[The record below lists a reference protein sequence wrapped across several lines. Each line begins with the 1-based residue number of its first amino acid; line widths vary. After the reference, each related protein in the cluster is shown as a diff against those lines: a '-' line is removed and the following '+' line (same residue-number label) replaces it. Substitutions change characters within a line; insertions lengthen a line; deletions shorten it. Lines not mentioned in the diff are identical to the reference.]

1 MKAKNEEK
9 LKIPY
14 KLPKSW
20 KWAEIKEVIK
30 EIQTGFACSKKYESS
45 PEKGGIP
52 HLRPNNIGFDGRL
65 DLSKIVYIPKEKIDL
80 SKYSIK
86 KGDVLFNNTNSKELV
101 GRAALVEETLNCGFS
116 NHITRLR
123 VYENLIT
130 PEWLTLSMNYLWI
143 QGYFLK
149 ICQKWIGQAGV
160 NAKMLK
166 SIPIPLPP
174 LPEQKRIVAR
184 IEELFSKIDE
194 VKKLRKEAL
203 EQTKTL
209 LKATLHKIFS
219 KANEKG
225 WRWVKLGEVVEHK
238 TGIWGEGDANP
249 ENGYPILR
257 STNIVNWK
265 LNLENIAYRRVDP
278 QVTEI
283 GKYVLQDGDIIVTKS
298 SGSAHLVG
306 EAAVFYHP
314 PKGPKFFLFSNFT
327 LRLRPAKGVIS
338 PEFLHYYLMSPLARE
353 VFEEMHRTTSGL
365 RNLKTKAYLN
375 QSIPLPP
382 LPEQRRIVAYL
393 DKIQQKV
400 QSLQALQETTE
411 EEIKKLK
418 ESILHKAFRGEL

>member
-1 MKAKNEEK
+1 MKAKNKEK

-14 KLPKSW
+14 KLPKGW
-20 KWAEIKEVIK
+20 KWTEIKEVTK

-52 HLRPNNIGFDGRL
+52 HLRPNNIGFDGKL
-65 DLSKIVYIPKEKIDL
+65 DLSKITYIPKEKIDL

-130 PEWLTLSMNYLWI
+130 PEWLTLSINYLWI

-174 LPEQKRIVAR
+174 LHEQKRIVAR

-225 WRWVKLGEVVEHK
+225 WRWVKLGEVCEVIMGQSCLLY
-238 TGIWGEGDANP
+238 TSP
-249 ENGYPILR
+249 SPR
-257 STNIVNWK
+257 
-265 LNLENIAYRRVDP
+265 
-278 QVTEI
+278 
-283 GKYVLQDGDIIVTKS
+283 DGLLSRMPS
-298 SGSAHLVG
+298 SA
-306 EAAVFYHP
+306 
-314 PKGPKFFLFSNFT
+314 
-327 LRLRPAKGVIS
+327 
-338 PEFLHYYLMSPLARE
+338 
-353 VFEEMHRTTSGL
+353 
-365 RNLKTKAYLN
+365 
-375 QSIPLPP
+375 
-382 LPEQRRIVAYL
+382 
-393 DKIQQKV
+393 
-400 QSLQALQETTE
+400 
-411 EEIKKLK
+411 
-418 ESILHKAFRGEL
+418 